1 MGVGQDRDDGV
12 PPQGV
17 TGCMERPPAPE
28 STPSQAMLPS
38 PAVLPSP
45 ETPPRFEQT
54 LAPSLFLVV
63 LGGRVAKAHIELHD
77 VRFVVGTTIEDTL
90 PALRR
95 QWFGARR
102 GLHLDSWMRVQF
114 VDGYRVEL
122 RSQPFTGPER
132 LWFVNMGGY
141 DPGQLAEQHA
151 FGLFVAASPQAAKAA
166 ARRQLL
172 PGALQRHKDDLHG
185 VEAGLVSPERW
196 LLDGPLAKARLGD
209 GAQLDQPPVERS
221 TPPGPD
227 LDDCLAVQTCLALE
241 EEPRLWL
248 HLVPDGCRQPLV
260 PDWYGYR
267 PI

>member
-1 MGVGQDRDDGV
+1 MGVTLNGLLHA
-12 PPQGV
+12 QG
-17 TGCMERPPAPE
+17 GEP
-28 STPSQAMLPS
+28 LP
-38 PAVLPSP
+38 VV
-45 ETPPRFEQT
+45 
-54 LAPSLFLVV
+54 SLFLVV
-63 LGGRVAKAHIELHD
+63 LGGRVPQAHIELHD
-77 VRFVVGTTIEDTL
+77 VRFVVGATIDDTL
-90 PALRR
+90 PQLRR

-122 RSQPFTGPER
+122 RPEPFQGPER

-141 DPGQLAEQHA
+141 DPAQLAEQHA
-151 FGLFVAASPQAAKAA
+151 FGLYVATSAEAARAA

-172 PGALQRHKDDLHG
+172 PGAVQRHKDDLHG
-185 VEAGLVSPERW
+185 VEAGLVGPERG
-196 LLDGPLAKARLGD
+196 LGELQLAKVRRGD
-209 GAQLDQPPVERS
+209 GAQLNQPPVERS
-221 TPPGPD
+221 ALLAPD

-248 HLVPDGCRQPLV
+248 HLIAAGRHQSPV